1 MHRQNELLASLPT
14 KFFDYYSTFVLDI
27 HVQFFVAEPAVI
39 YQYTVSAVSKNHT
52 VQPLAAVYWYITAGL
67 KNTFA
72 GSQYTGIVDTLLQKL
87 HMYV

>member
-1 MHRQNELLASLPT
+1 MGNYLLGWQYTA
-14 KFFDYYSTFVLDI
+14 VLNKNSPGFAGS
-27 HVQFFVAEPAVI
+27 V
-39 YQYTVSAVSKNHT
+39 YQYTVSVVSKNHT

>member
-1 MHRQNELLASLPT
+1 MVRKYRVSCTSLCWQYAAKLNEDLGFAGS
-14 KFFDYYSTFVLDI
+14 V
-27 HVQFFVAEPAVI
+27 
-39 YQYTVSAVSKNHT
+39 YQYTVSVVSKNHT
-52 VQPLAAVYWYITAGL
+52 VQPLAAVYWYITACL